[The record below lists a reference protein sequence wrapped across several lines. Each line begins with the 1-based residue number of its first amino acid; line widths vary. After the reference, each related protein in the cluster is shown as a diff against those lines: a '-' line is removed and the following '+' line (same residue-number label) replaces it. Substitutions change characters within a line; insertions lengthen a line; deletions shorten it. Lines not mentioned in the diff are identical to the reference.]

1 MIDPKLMALLTA
13 LGFGIAPVLLKVAF
27 RNGGA
32 MTVGLVV
39 GQVCTVVLNLALLVV
54 MDPRVD
60 LLTPMAVVAFAA
72 GGLAGTAIGR
82 RWAYESINLLGPS
95 RSTTIRSASPVIT
108 TLLAIA
114 FLGEQ
119 VDILRWAAILAVVL
133 GATLVSWQ
141 PGAGARGW
149 MGLGVAYSLAAA
161 AIYGVRPLIVKIGL
175 EAAAAPLSAAIIG
188 ATAALLYTLAF
199 EDRRQLRPFRLN
211 RALGWFLVSGVFQAL
226 GVTALSFGLSA
237 GDASVVYS
245 LTASA
250 PLFTILFSWIV
261 IRDAEPITLRLIGGT
276 ALVVAGVV
284 YL

>member
-13 LGFGIAPVLLKVAF
+13 VGFGIAPVLLKVAF
-27 RNGGA
+27 RHGGG

-54 MDPRVD
+54 MDPRID
-60 LLTPMAVVAFAA
+60 LLTPPAVLAFAA
-72 GGLAGTAIGR
+72 GGLAGPAIGR

-108 TLLAIA
+108 TMLAIA

-119 VDILRWAAILAVVL
+119 VDLLRWAAIIAVVL
-133 GATLVSWQ
+133 GAALVSWQ

-149 MGLGVAYSLAAA
+149 MGLGVAYSAAAA

-175 EAAAAPLSAAIIG
+175 DAAAAPLSAAIIG
-188 ATAALLYTLAF
+188 AVAALLYTLIF

-211 RALGWFLVSGVFQAL
+211 RALAWFVVAGAFQAL

-237 GDASVVYS
+237 GEASVVYS

-250 PLFTILFSWIV
+250 PLFTILFTWIV
-261 IRDAEPITLRLIGGT
+261 IRDAEPITVRLVAGT
-276 ALVVAGVV
+276 ALVVGGVV

>member
-1 MIDPKLMALLTA
+1 VIDPKLMALLTA
-13 LGFGIAPVLLKVAF
+13 LGFGIGPVLLKVAF
-27 RNGGA
+27 RHGGA

-39 GQVCTVVLNLALLVV
+39 GQVCTVVLNLALLAV

-60 LLTPMAVVAFAA
+60 LLTPLAVVAFAA

-82 RWAYESINLLGPS
+82 RWAYESINLLGPA

-108 TLLAIA
+108 TLLAIV

-133 GATLVSWQ
+133 GAALVSWQ

-161 AIYGVRPLIVKIGL
+161 AIYGVRPLIVKVGL
-175 EAAAAPLSAAIIG
+175 DAAAAPLSAAIIG
-188 ATAALLYTLAF
+188 ASAALLYTLIF
-199 EDRRQLRPFRLN
+199 EDRRQLRSLRLD
-211 RALGWFLVSGVFQAL
+211 RAFAWFVISGVFQAL

-250 PLFTILFSWIV
+250 PLFTILFTWIV
-261 IRDAEPITLRLIGGT
+261 IRDAEPITLRLIAGA
-276 ALVVAGVV
+276 ALVVGGVV